1 MNKRIELEQARKM
14 IFEQTPA
21 DCIIDTYEDRDYIEF
36 VCKAGGDTLTYRV
49 YRGGTIVER

>member
-1 MNKRIELEQARKM
+1 MVTVEQARKM
-14 IFEQTPA
+14 ILESTPV
-21 DCIIDTYEDRDYIEF
+21 DRIIETYEDRDYIEF